1 MRLSV
6 RGLLPRLVIFVS
18 LLLFAWTHRHALALP
33 GFAEDMG
40 LVQDLASAAASG
52 SWWSDVL
59 SRWTGPLWGPGST
72 MWRPWAF
79 LSLALDARW
88 YAGNTGLSHITNLAL
103 HGAAATLAALLAHV
117 WLRSLW
123 AAVTVF
129 ATMLLHPWTAEITL
143 WLVGRFDGWATAA
156 VLASLYAA
164 ARSTGPM
171 DRWFALSLL
180 AATVAY
186 TSKESALILP
196 PMLFLAMLTSTAA
209 ATQREFARAAPTGR
223 QPGLR
228 ARLNARA
235 REIHWP
241 LLLAHVGLCAGYMLC
256 RQIAVGS
263 LSINVYSTAQV
274 LDFVRLLDRFIQ
286 HVTAFASIGMLAPS
300 AATVVLIAALA
311 SLVVACSAR
320 HWLRLL
326 FATTWIL
333 IVFLGAALHFNGMV
347 GAGDG
352 YRLYYLALFG
362 FALIVGIAINVI
374 EPRVDQRFLAGLLLT
389 WAASLAI
396 WQDAANRQWWVAAKE
411 IRATEIAIAHE
422 LPTLSNND
430 YALVLLPDSIGQVP
444 AFRNTQGAIVRA
456 AGAGPN
462 GVQGTDFMVAML
474 PLQLN
479 EWHGLMQI
487 DVIPMIS
494 KRTDAPARPTRY
506 YCKELGQKTL
516 QPLGF
521 WPAGTLSIWNETWRT
536 RALAAC
542 PSLKL

>member
-1 MRLSV
+1 MKPST
-6 RGLLPRLVIFVS
+6 RGLLTRLVILFS

-33 GFAEDMG
+33 GFADDMG
-40 LVQDLASAAASG
+40 LFQDLTSAALSG
-52 SWWSDVL
+52 SWGSEVL
-59 SRWTGPLWGPGST
+59 ARLTGPLWGPGST

-88 YAGNTGLSHITNLAL
+88 YDGNTGLSHITNLSL
-103 HGAAATLAALLAHV
+103 HVAAATFAALLAHL

-123 AAVTVF
+123 AEVTVF

-164 ARSTGPM
+164 ARSEGRF
-171 DRWFALSLL
+171 DRWFTLSLL

-196 PMLFLAMLTSTAA
+196 LMLFLMTLPRKAA
-209 ATQREFARAAPTGR
+209 ATKGALAHGKPTE
-223 QPGLR
+223 QSALR
-228 ARLNARA
+228 ARVIAHA
-235 REIHWP
+235 REIHWQ
-241 LLLAHVGLCAGYMLC
+241 LLLAHLGLGASYMLC
-256 RQIAVGS
+256 RQVAVGS
-263 LSINVYSTAQV
+263 LSTNVYGTAQV
-274 LDFVRLLDRFIQ
+274 LDIAQLLDRVIEHLAAFTAIGALAP
-286 HVTAFASIGMLAPS
+286 VAAVSASILAFAA
-300 AATVVLIAALA
+300 
-311 SLVVACSAR
+311 LVVVCSA
-320 HWLRLL
+320 WQWPRLL
-326 FATTWIL
+326 FASTWIL
-333 IVFLGAALHFNGMV
+333 IVFLGAALHFSGMV
-347 GAGDG
+347 GTGDG

-362 FALIVGIAINVI
+362 FALIVGVAVNVI
-374 EPRVDQRFLAGLLLT
+374 EPRVDQRFLAALLLT
-389 WAASLAI
+389 WATGLAL

-422 LPTLSNND
+422 LPKLSSDD

-444 AFRNTQGAIVRA
+444 VFRNAQGAIVRA
-456 AGAGPN
+456 AGVRPDGAR
-462 GVQGTDFMVAML
+462 GTDFMVAML
-474 PLQLN
+474 PLQLA
-479 EWHGLMQI
+479 EWHGLLQI

-494 KRTDAPARPTRY
+494 KRPGAPARPTRY
-506 YCKELGQKTL
+506 YCKELGQQTL

-521 WPAGTLSIWNETWRT
+521 WPAGTLTVWNETWRT